1 MRLKLPLNRHE
12 AEVIALKALAFLAAD
27 SERISRFLSLSGVD
41 PSDIRQA
48 AENPA
53 FMGGILD
60 YLRGDQS
67 LLLEFSSGENI
78 DPSRIDAAAYVLSGT
93 P

>member
-1 MRLKLPLNRHE
+1 MRLKHPVNRSD
-12 AEVIALKALAFLAAD
+12 AETIALKALGFIAAD

-41 PSDIRQA
+41 PSDIRRA
-48 AENPA
+48 AQNPA
-53 FMGGILD
+53 FLAGILD

-67 LLLEFSSGENI
+67 LLLEFSSGENM
-78 DPSRIDAAAYVLSGT
+78 DPARIDAAAYVLSGT